1 MSESGSWK
9 KKLALFLSSQTV
21 SMFGSSLVQY
31 AIVWS
36 ITLDTRSGVMMT
48 LAVVFGFVPMF
59 VVSPFAGVWADRH
72 DRKKL
77 IMLSDG
83 LIAGATLA
91 AALLVM
97 AGFRSVWLLLGTSA
111 VRAFGQAV
119 QGPAVGAILPQFVP
133 EEKLMRANAVNG
145 TIQSAV
151 MLVSPMIAGALLS
164 LAPLE
169 AIFFIDVV
177 TAAAA
182 IGILIFLRVP
192 PHAKAME
199 RVRTSYFRD
208 MALGLRYISEH
219 RYLVTFFVY
228 LGLLLVMV
236 SPSALLTPLQTTRS
250 FGAEVWRLT
259 AIEIAFSVGMIGGGA
274 LASIWGGFRN
284 RMRTLVLSNLVMAS
298 CALGLALVPSFPVYI
313 AVMAVFGVAMPFW
326 NAPSSTMI
334 QEHVEPEY
342 LGRVFSVMGMLSTS
356 LMPLGMLVFGPLADL
371 VPVETLL
378 LVSGAFMLVHGLA
391 ALANR
396 RLMEAG
402 NPVAPTVTATA
413 AAPASAE

>member
-72 DRKKL
+72 YRKKL

-208 MALGLRYISEH
+208 MALGLRYIREH

-236 SPSALLTPLQTTRS
+236 SPSAFLTPLQTTRS

-284 RMRTLVLSNLVMAS
+284 RMRTMVLSTLAMGL
-298 CALGLALVPSFPVYI
+298 CTLGLGLAPAFWLYLAF
-313 AVMAVFGVAMPFW
+313 MGLFGIAMPLFNTPW
-326 NAPSSTMI
+326 SVML
-334 QEHVEPEY
+334 QEHVENDY
-342 LGRVFSVMGMLSTS
+342 LGRVFGVFGMLSSS
-356 LMPLGMLVFGPLADL
+356 LMPVSMLLFGPLADL
-371 VPVETLL
+371 LPIERILL
-378 LVSGAFMLVHGLA
+378 ATGAAMLLEGFLA
-391 ALANR
+391 LGR
-396 RLMEAG
+396 PRLMEAG
-402 NPVAPTVTATA
+402 LPA
-413 AAPASAE
+413 ARGDGPA

>member
-1 MSESGSWK
+1 MSENGSWK

-83 LIAGATLA
+83 LIAAATLA

-169 AIFFIDVV
+169 AIFFIDVA

-182 IGILIFLRVP
+182 IGILLALRVP
-192 PHAKAME
+192 PHAKALE
-199 RVRTSYFRD
+199 SVRSGYFRD
-208 MALGLRYISEH
+208 MALGLRYIREH

-228 LGLLLVMV
+228 LGLLLVMI
-236 SPSALLTPLQTTRS
+236 SPSAFLTPLQTTRT

-259 AIEIAFSVGMIGGGA
+259 AIEIAFSVGMIAGGA

-284 RMRTLVLSNLVMAS
+284 RMRTLVLSNLIMAS
-298 CALGLALVPSFPVYI
+298 CALGLAVVPSFPVYV

-334 QEHVEPEY
+334 QEHVEPEF

-371 VPVETLL
+371 VSVESLL
-378 LVSGAFMLVHGLA
+378 LVTGAFMLVHGLA

-402 NPVAPTVTATA
+402 VPVAPPLEPTA
-413 AAPASAE
+413 AIPAGAE